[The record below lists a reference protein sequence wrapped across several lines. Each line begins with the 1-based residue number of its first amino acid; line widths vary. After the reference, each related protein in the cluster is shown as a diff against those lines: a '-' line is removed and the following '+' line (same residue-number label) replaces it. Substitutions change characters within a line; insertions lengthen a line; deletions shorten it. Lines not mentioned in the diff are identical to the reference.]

1 MPADP
6 RDARTFEVI
15 LGEPPRAAGG
25 GTAHVGAP
33 SPSTGPGTAVTP
45 AASTARSAP
54 GESPAAPPGYP
65 VRVSV
70 QPDDIRAVGVF
81 ADPFAPGEVDEA
93 LAWLEQGLFDDH
105 HVRAFGARLFEALFA
120 PGDLRRAYDRVPADE
135 RPLRFRLV
143 VDPPAVARIPW
154 ELLYD
159 PERRAFLALEQS
171 VVRGLTVTAPARP
184 IEVAPP
190 LRVLVATASPAGL
203 PPVRAWPEAAGI
215 GAALEKL
222 RGRRHAVVETVP
234 HATLDAVRDRLRAA
248 AAAGR
253 PFHVFHFVGHGEH
266 DPRTDSAGLFFEPD
280 APPSDPAK
288 GLVSPEQL
296 ADEIAPHGVR
306 LVFLNACDSAR
317 SSAFRVAQGFA
328 PVLLGRGIPAVVGMQ
343 ARVLDDV
350 AVRFA
355 REVYEG
361 LAEGQPVDQ
370 ALAFARR
377 AIQRPGRRRK
387 ADMAVPVCYLR
398 SPDGV
403 ILRLAGD
410 AAAPGRPTRRRWV
423 PWGGVATALALAL
436 SAAALVVGPQ
446 DLRRFLW
453 RDPIPGQFRIA
464 VAEMSAE
471 PGALQP
477 IASGRS
483 AEVYGALRARL
494 ASLAAATDGGDLRV
508 GIMPPTQTGR
518 ISWLWPVDRLAEQSG
533 ANLVVFGTLAETT
546 DPVSGQPSSSVTP
559 RFYLQDD
566 GAPDEEI
573 RVSGEHAFGADIAV
587 PGDAGNPFTL
597 RDLDARLAPR
607 NVALVHFVIGLFAY
621 ARGDYVEARSRFTA
635 ARDAEAASAGGTPIV
650 DLFLGKTA
658 VHLAG
663 EAADRGDEGAA
674 EELLGAARERYTAVG
689 DDPLAHI
696 YLGELA
702 FQRAHGACVDA
713 PEASPLP
720 EGCVLPDGCAAP
732 RPVDRAGLTEAEQ
745 WYTQAAMA
753 PPGDLLNDIE
763 IKARFGLGRT
773 RLCQSIAGADRW
785 ADAERD
791 LGAVVA
797 AHRAGNRRVAML
809 AAEAEANLGLLAL
822 VRLQPRGGSVGDQDP
837 PAASADAATAE
848 ARRHVD
854 LALAR
859 FAAAVETADGAPGAI
874 DPGRP
879 AGVLL
884 WQASLRRQIG
894 DIDAARRLLGEAA
907 ARYATSQRPR
917 KTFECFRAR
926 VACEIEAAASRR

>member
-1 MPADP
+1 MAAHPLDT
-6 RDARTFEVI
+6 RTFEII
-15 LGEPPRAAGG
+15 LG
-25 GTAHVGAP
+25 
-33 SPSTGPGTAVTP
+33 
-45 AASTARSAP
+45 AP
-54 GESPAAPPGYP
+54 GGSSDAPPGYP

-70 QPDDIRAVGVF
+70 QPDDIRAAGVF

-120 PGDLRRAYDRVPADE
+120 PGDLRRAYDRVPVDG
-135 RPLRFRLV
+135 RPLRLRLV

-171 VVRGLTVTAPARP
+171 VVRGLTVNAPARP

-234 HATLDAVRDRLRAA
+234 HATLDDVRDRLRAA

-266 DPRTDSAGLFFEPD
+266 DPRTDRAGLFFEPD

-296 ADEIAPHGVR
+296 ADEIAAHGVR

-361 LAEGQPVDQ
+361 VAEGQPVDQ
-370 ALAFARR
+370 ALSFARR
-377 AIQRPGRRRK
+377 AIQRPGRRRN

-403 ILRLAGD
+403 ILRVGGD
-410 AAAPGRPTRRRWV
+410 GAAPGRPPRRRWFT
-423 PWGGVATALALAL
+423 WGSVATALALAL

-446 DLRRFLW
+446 DLKRFLW

-494 ASLAAATDGGDLRV
+494 ASLGTATGGDLRV

-533 ANLVVFGTLAETT
+533 ANLVVFGTLAEMA
-546 DPVSGQPSSSVTP
+546 DPTSGRRSSSVTP

-607 NVALVHFVIGLFAY
+607 NVALVQFVIGLFAY
-621 ARGDYVEARSRFTA
+621 ARGDYVEAESRFAA
-635 ARDAEAASAGGTPIV
+635 ARDAEAASASGTTIV

-663 EAADRGDEGAA
+663 EAADRGDAGAA
-674 EELLGAARERYTAVG
+674 EELLGAARERYASVG
-689 DDPLAHI
+689 DDPLAHL

-713 PEASPLP
+713 PASAPLP
-720 EGCVLPDGCAAP
+720 AGCVIPAGCAAP

-753 PPGDLLNDIE
+753 PAGDLLDDLGV
-763 IKARFGLGRT
+763 KARFGLGRT

-785 ADAERD
+785 DDAARD
-791 LGAVVA
+791 LGAVVD

-822 VRLQPRGGSVGDQDP
+822 VRPQSRGGSVGDQGP
-837 PAASADAATAE
+837 PAASTDAAIAE
-848 ARRHVD
+848 ARRRID

-859 FAAAVETADGAPGAI
+859 FAAAVATADGAPGAI
-874 DPGRP
+874 DPVRT
-879 AGVLL
+879 AGFLA
-884 WQASLRRQIG
+884 WRASLQRQRG
-894 DIDAARRLLGEAA
+894 DLEAA
-907 ARYATSQRPR
+907 ARLLAEADARYAATWRPR
-917 KTFECFRAR
+917 KSFECFRAR
-926 VACEIEAAASRR
+926 VACEVEAGAATRP